1 MFNSDFPTVFRKV
14 SLISV
19 HQIKSAV
26 YELIFNSTIKPCQ
39 YRVFIA
45 LHFKVVVGDVCRC
58 ISVLISL
65 HCVKHSSFHTISTY
79 TFHTISTYTFHTI
92 STYTFIQYIH
102 IPSYNIFIYLP
113 YNIYIYLPY
122 NIYIYLPYTIYIYLH
137 TISSYTFHTIST
149 YTIHTKSSYSSQ
161 GFDNSALPEGECTMC
176 QILAWHTQI
185 VTL

>member
-19 HQIKSAV
+19 HQIESAV
-26 YELIFNSTIKPCQ
+26 YELIINSTIKPCQ

-45 LHFKVVVGDVCRC
+45 LHFKVVVGNVCRC
-58 ISVLISL
+58 ISVLISS

-79 TFHTISTYTFHTI
+79 TFIQYLHIPSIQYLHIPSYNIFIYLHTI

-102 IPSYNIFIYLP
+102 IPSIQYMYLHIPSYNIFIYLP
-113 YNIYIYLPY
+113 YKIYIYFPY
-122 NIYIYLPYTIYIYLH
+122 NIYIYLTYMC
-137 TISSYTFHTIST
+137 TISTYTFHTIST

-161 GFDNSALPEGECTMC
+161 GFDK
-176 QILAWHTQI
+176 
-185 VTL
+185 